1 MTFSRSEVDQATTS
15 QEEDASTVGH
25 EEFLVVLTD
34 GTERG
39 RLGFQ
44 VVDLDLAVV
53 VAGVAH
59 DGAVL
64 HGFKM
69 TANDDVLHSGRRA
82 EDVAKFGGLVHGHH
96 TVAFHD
102 GSQRRQGVDFGD
114 DDVGAHAAGTHGHP
128 AAAMTV
134 ASDDEGLAS
143 EQDARRSQNT
153 VKGGLA
159 GPVDVVKVP
168 LGHGVVN
175 GDDGVAKVAGGGHGS
190 QAVNTG
196 GGFFRAPDDTRS
208 VLGFLAVNANDEV
221 GPVVEG
227 ERWLELER
235 LVNAPVEVLGGLAVP
250 GMDGIAFTG
259 EPCSDFI
266 LRGKRVAARPRD
278 VGTGGSNGLDEH
290 RRFFGHVKAAGHA
303 HTGERLGLLGF
314 FLELGQHRHAGAS
327 PIHQKGA
334 GLGESHVANGVGVTL
349 VQVIHDGATC
359 PPLLNS
365 IARPRRRRAPQPSCR
380 LAQRRSRT
388 LTSCPC
394 ATSWPAWPTR
404 LA

>member
-190 QAVNTG
+190 QAMNTG
-196 GGFFRAPDDTRS
+196 GRFFGAADNAGG
-208 VLGFLAVNANDEV
+208 VFGFLTVNANDEV
-221 GPVVEG
+221 GTVVEG
-227 ERWLELER
+227 ERWLEFEG
-235 LVNAPVEVLGGLAVP
+235 LVDAPVEILGGLTVP
-250 GMDGIAFTG
+250 SVDGIALAG
-259 EPCSDFI
+259 EPSSDFI
-266 LRGKRVAARPRD
+266 LRRERVAARPGD
-278 VGTGGSNGLDEH
+278 FSTGGSNGLDQH
-290 RRFFGHVKAAGHA
+290 RRFLGHVQAAGHA
-303 HTGERLGLLGF
+303 HASKWLGLLGF
-314 FLELGQHRHAGAS
+314 FLELGQHRHASTS
-327 PIHQKGA
+327 PIHQQRA
-334 GLGESHVANGVGVTL
+334 ALGETHVANGVGVTL

-365 IARPRRRRAPQPSCR
+365 IARPHRRRAPQPTCR
-380 LAQRRSRT
+380 LAQLRPRT